1 MSDKG
6 RSPTRLLSLSP
17 KPMSNQGRMALLALV
32 MAGLAVVLAVGSFA
46 GLYSA
51 AFDEQRNHLRTLAST
66 EKNLIEAVAS
76 FDRVHSGGEHQK
88 RAVAATL
95 SQVDMALRNAE
106 IAINED
112 ILLATRVG
120 DEIHYQS
127 RSRGHE
133 RALPKP
139 IKFGTEG
146 DQAMY
151 LALIGKTGIIRAFG
165 SDKVEYLEA
174 YTDIPSLNAGLVTR
188 VAIAEIQRP
197 FINAGILTT
206 GGILFV
212 IFLSI
217 FLFRKISVPLIE
229 RLEQTARH
237 LEEGQRIAKYGSWR
251 RDLVAGRMEWSEQ
264 IYTMLG
270 CQPDVVEPSA
280 EAFLERIHKDDRTHV
295 QKILRDAQHTLEPYF
310 TEYRIVLPDGSVRY
324 MEGQGEISKV
334 VDGAAVSM
342 RGIINDVTTRKLA
355 ELSIVELNESLEQRV
370 ETRTRALKIALAEH
384 QQTQELLQDSE
395 ARTRAIV
402 DTAADGIVAINGEGL
417 ISSFNGAAEHIFG
430 WSAADVI
437 GKNISQLMPKSDAV
451 HHDGYLTRFIDT
463 QEPVII
469 GVSRELRGL
478 KKDGSEFPMELAV
491 SASDIGGR
499 QMFTGIIR
507 DISERKAFERELA
520 VKEGQLRETLDN
532 MPGAIAFIDANAKV
546 VFASNTFHK
555 LCEVPEDY
563 LKQGS
568 DFAAYFRYTAER
580 GDYGPADPDKMDQ
593 MMALR
598 LASLTSTAN
607 KDIEIPRPSGRITG
621 IQGRVTE
628 DGGIVIVIS
637 DITERKKFE
646 IELALKEERLRVTM
660 DNMPGGIAFIDE
672 NAKVGIASRHFH
684 ELCEVPEEY
693 LKPGADF
700 ATYFRYTAERGD
712 YGPIDPSKMDQMM
725 VKRMAGLSSPTDT
738 DIEIPRPSGR
748 ITGIQRRTTEGGGTV
763 VVVSDITERK
773 KIETELALKEERLR
787 EAMDNMPGGIAFIDA
802 NAKVAVASRNFHE
815 LCEVPIE
822 FLKPGTDFAEFF
834 LYTAE
839 RGDYGPVE
847 PDKMDEMVALRV
859 TGLSNPTDKDFE
871 IVRPSG
877 QITGAQRAITEDGG
891 TVIVVSD
898 ITERKKIETELA
910 LKEKRLRE
918 AMDNMPGAMVF
929 MDEHLKIIVASS
941 RFAEISEVP
950 TELLDE
956 GRSILDHLMCR
967 AERGDYGP
975 GDPSEIIASRVK
987 AFATPTDN
995 VFELPTP
1002 SGRINGVQRRPAD
1015 GGGLV
1020 IVLGDITEIKAK
1032 EQELHETL
1040 DTLKNTQ
1047 DSLVQAEKMASLG
1060 GLVAGVA
1067 HEINTPVGI
1076 SVTAAS
1082 HLTDQSEI
1090 LALKFDAGEMKKSEL
1105 REYVETAT
1113 QSTKM
1118 ISANLKRAAELIG
1131 SFKQVAVDQSSEEQ
1145 RRFRVS
1151 PYLEEILMSLQPQL
1165 KKTNHNVVIHC
1176 GPELEMD
1183 SYPGAFSQ
1191 IITNLFMNSLIH
1203 GYTDEDSGRIAIDV
1217 TELTSEIQIVY
1228 SDDGCGMDA
1237 LTRSKIFDPFFT
1249 TNRSHGGS
1257 GLGMNIVYNLVNQ
1270 SLQGTVTCTSEPGQG
1285 TTFTMVFPKRLVG

>member
-6 RSPTRLLSLSP
+6 RSPAGLLSFSR
-17 KPMSNQGRMALLALV
+17 KSISNQGRMALLALV
-32 MAGLAVVLAVGSFA
+32 MALLAVVLAVGSFA

-51 AFDEQRNHLRTLAST
+51 AFDEQRNHLRTIAST
-66 EKNLIEAVAS
+66 EKSLIEAVAS
-76 FDRVHSGGEHQK
+76 FDRAHSAGDHKEG
-88 RAVAATL
+88 AVAATL
-95 SQVDMALRNAE
+95 SQVDMALQNAE
-106 IAINED
+106 TAIKED

-133 RALPKP
+133 RALPKS
-139 IKFGTEG
+139 IKFDAVG

-151 LALIGKTGIIRAFG
+151 LALIGKTGIIRAYG

-188 VAIAEIQRP
+188 VPIAEIQRP
-197 FINAGILTT
+197 FINAGILTA

-212 IFLSI
+212 ILLSI

-229 RLEQTARH
+229 NLEQTARH
-237 LEEGQRIAKYGSWR
+237 LKEGQRIAKYGSWR
-251 RDLVAGRMEWSEQ
+251 RDLVSGRVEWSEQ

-280 EAFLERIHKDDRTHV
+280 EAFFERIHKDDRAHV
-295 QKILRDAQHTLEPYF
+295 QKALRDAQHTLDPYF

-324 MEGQGEISKV
+324 MEGQGEISKI

-402 DTAADGIVAINGEGL
+402 DTAADGIVAINEEGL

-437 GKNISQLMPKSDAV
+437 GKNISQLMPKSDAE
-451 HHDGYLTRFIDT
+451 HHDGYLSRFIDT
-463 QEPVII
+463 QEPVVI
-469 GVSRELRGL
+469 GMSRELRGL

-507 DISERKAFERELA
+507 DISERKAIEHELA
-520 VKEGQLRETLDN
+520 QKEQRLRETLEN
-532 MPGAIAFIDANAKV
+532 MPGAIAFIDSNAKV
-546 VFASNTFHK
+546 GLASRRFHE
-555 LCEVPEDY
+555 LCEVPVE
-563 LKQGS
+563 LVKSGS
-568 DFAAYFRYTAER
+568 DFADYFRYTAER
-580 GDYGPADPDKMDQ
+580 GDYGPAEPEDLDEMVAAR
-593 MMALR
+593 MAVLSSR
-598 LASLTSTAN
+598 ADVDLDVL
-607 KDIEIPRPSGRITG
+607 RPSGRITG
-621 IQGRVTE
+621 SQLRT
-628 DGGIVIVIS
+628 
-637 DITERKKFE
+637 
-646 IELALKEERLRVTM
+646 IE
-660 DNMPGGIAFIDE
+660 G
-672 NAKVGIASRHFH
+672 
-684 ELCEVPEEY
+684 
-693 LKPGADF
+693 
-700 ATYFRYTAERGD
+700 
-712 YGPIDPSKMDQMM
+712 
-725 VKRMAGLSSPTDT
+725 
-738 DIEIPRPSGR
+738 
-748 ITGIQRRTTEGGGTV
+748 
-763 VVVSDITERK
+763 
-773 KIETELALKEERLR
+773 
-787 EAMDNMPGGIAFIDA
+787 
-802 NAKVAVASRNFHE
+802 
-815 LCEVPIE
+815 
-822 FLKPGTDFAEFF
+822 
-834 LYTAE
+834 
-839 RGDYGPVE
+839 
-847 PDKMDEMVALRV
+847 
-859 TGLSNPTDKDFE
+859 
-871 IVRPSG
+871 
-877 QITGAQRAITEDGG
+877 GG

-898 ITERKKIETELA
+898 ITERKKVETELEQ
-910 LKEKRLRE
+910 KEKRLRE
-918 AMDNMPGAMVF
+918 AMDNMPGAMAFIDDQLNVV
-929 MDEHLKIIVASS
+929 VASS
-941 RFAEISEVP
+941 RYAEICEVP
-950 TELLDE
+950 AELLSVGCSFTE
-956 GRSILDHLMCR
+956 HFHYR

-975 GDPSEIIASRVK
+975 GDPDAIVAERIEAFRV
-987 AFATPTDN
+987 PSDE
-995 VFELPTP
+995 VFELATP
-1002 SGRINGVQRRPAD
+1002 GGRTNGIQRRPAE
-1015 GGGLV
+1015 GGGIVVV
-1020 IVLGDITEIKAK
+1020 IADITDFKLK

-1176 GPELEMD
+1176 APELEMD

-1203 GYTDEDSGRIAIDV
+1203 GYTDEDSGRIVIDV
-1217 TELTSEIQIVY
+1217 TELTSEFQIVY

-1257 GLGMNIVYNLVNQ
+1257 GLGMNIVFNLANQ
-1270 SLQGTVTCTSEPGQG
+1270 SLQGTITCASEPGQG